1 MADIAERFGRN
12 PLLRPEDVPPSRD
25 GLAVT
30 CLLNPGA
37 FRFRGK
43 TWLLLRV
50 AEAPVFPEDQVG
62 TLIHDPEAA
71 DGLRVLTFRKDDP
84 RLDCSDPRIF
94 RYDGEILLTTL
105 SHLRL
110 ASSRDGI
117 HFEAAAT
124 PTLTGQGALETYG
137 IEDCRVTAI
146 EGRFYLT
153 YTAVSPAG
161 IAVGLASTADW
172 EHFERHGVIFPP
184 CNKDCA
190 LFPERVGGRYWA
202 LHRPASSG
210 IGSNDIWVSRSPDLL
225 HWGDHECLARVRPGM
240 WDSAR
245 IGAGAAPIRT
255 TAGWLEIYH
264 GADARNRYCL
274 GALLLDG
281 ENPARVIARSQEPIM
296 EPLAEYERQG
306 FYDNVVFTNGHVVD
320 GDTVTLY
327 YGASD
332 SVICGATL
340 SIRAI
345 LATLGV
351 DGAAA

>member
-37 FRFRGK
+37 FRFR
-43 TWLLLRV
+43 
-50 AEAPVFPEDQVG
+50 AEPGFCCAWPRRPCFRGPGWHLDPR
-62 TLIHDPEAA
+62 PEAA

-240 WDSAR
+240 
-245 IGAGAAPIRT
+245 
-255 TAGWLEIYH
+255 
-264 GADARNRYCL
+264 
-274 GALLLDG
+274 
-281 ENPARVIARSQEPIM
+281 
-296 EPLAEYERQG
+296 
-306 FYDNVVFTNGHVVD
+306 
-320 GDTVTLY
+320 
-327 YGASD
+327 
-332 SVICGATL
+332 
-340 SIRAI
+340 
-345 LATLGV
+345 
-351 DGAAA
+351 